1 MPAEPVIPPLP
12 NAEAPI
18 AAPDPLPASQPL
30 RPREIWQPRDL
41 LWLLI
46 FTPFALLAAKFAVL
60 FGYVVLKP
68 LAGWRTSPEAAQSG
82 TIFLLILQVVFYELI
97 LAFLVLLARIQHHQP
112 FWRSL
117 GWRAPAPRQVIG
129 YFFSG
134 CGLAV
139 VVNLALWLQPDVK
152 DFPLEKM
159 FDSQATSYALAA
171 FAIAV
176 APVVEELVF
185 RGVLFA
191 VFERI
196 VGVRFAVLTTAI
208 LFAGLHIP
216 EYWGAWNHAFIIL
229 IVGIVFSL
237 ARGLT
242 GRLAPSVLLHI
253 GYNSLMIAG
262 LFFST
267 QHFRNVTGIWI
278 Q

>member
-1 MPAEPVIPPLP
+1 MLDDSVKPAAESSDAPLAASEPPPP
-12 NAEAPI
+12 PQF
-18 AAPDPLPASQPL
+18 PA
-30 RPREIWQPRDL
+30 PREIWQARDL
-41 LWLLI
+41 LWLLL

-60 FGYVVLKP
+60 FGYVILKP
-68 LAGWRTSPEAAQSG
+68 LAGWHATPDAAQSG
-82 TIFLLILQVVFYELI
+82 TIFLLILQVVFYEFV
-97 LAFLVLLARIQHHQP
+97 LAFLVLLARIQHQQP

-117 GWRAPAPRQVIG
+117 GWRTPTLRQVAG
-129 YFFSG
+129 YLLGG
-134 CGLAV
+134 CGLAIA
-139 VVNLALWLQPDVK
+139 VNLVLWLQPDVK

-159 FDSQATSYALAA
+159 FDSEAASYALAV
-171 FAIAV
+171 FAVAV
-176 APVVEELVF
+176 APLVEELVF

-196 VGVRFAVLTTAI
+196 VGLRFAVLATAI

-229 IVGIVFSL
+229 LVGIVFSL

-253 GYNSLMIAG
+253 GYNSLMITG

-267 QHFRNVTGIWI
+267 QHFRNVTGLLRP
-278 Q
+278 